1 VKFQKLWHCSVCG
14 VVLPDGN
21 ALDCGY
27 CTAWYFASV
36 ARSKNQP
43 SAAERIR
50 YAESN
55 GVIATLRKELEGVC
69 L

>member
-1 VKFQKLWHCSVCG
+1 MKFQKLWRCSVCG

-21 ALDCGY
+21 ALDCAS
-27 CTAWYFASV
+27 CTAWYLDGV
-36 ARSKNQP
+36 ARWKNQP
-43 SAAERIR
+43 SAADRIR